1 VSNMRVIFDNQVND
15 AVLSAANGT
24 TFENSLPLNNL
35 KIYNNARLARCST
48 PSEAVVLGGW
58 DSARAISACVLWRHN
73 LSSGAIWRLE
83 LFSGVGQTGDTIYDS
98 GEESAIDTKALNELE
113 WGVDPLG
120 ATVFTGWRLRYSPLW
135 FERVSAR
142 SFRLTLQD
150 PESTH
155 IDVGRLYLGRYLEP
169 RINMSYGHSLGWQE
183 STSQYRTAGGS
194 LFSDSQEPYRVL
206 NFSLDWLSEVDRG
219 LWLEGVRLVGLRKDV
234 FISLYPEVGG
244 VKERDYSFAGKF
256 KTMPSF
262 TRAFLNN
269 YAAQYV
275 VEEA

>member
-1 VSNMRVIFDNQVND
+1 MRVIIDNQIND
-15 AVLSAANGT
+15 AVLSAASGT
-24 TFENSLPLNNL
+24 TFENTLPLSNL

-48 PSEAVVLGGW
+48 PNEAVILGGW

-73 LSSGAIWRLE
+73 LSSGATWRLE
-83 LFSGVGQTGDTIYDS
+83 LFSGADQTGETIYDS
-98 GEESAIDTKALNELE
+98 AEQSVNDTKALNELE
-113 WGVDPLG
+113 WGVDSLG
-120 ATVFTGWRLRYSPLW
+120 PTVFTDWRLRYSSQW
-135 FERVSAR
+135 FGRVSAR
-142 SFRLTLQD
+142 SFRLTLKD
-150 PESTH
+150 SDVSH
-155 IDVGRLYLGRYLEP
+155 IDIGRMYLGRYIEP

-194 LFSDSQEPYRVL
+194 LFSDSQEPYRVI
-206 NFSLDWLSEVDRG
+206 NFSLDWLSETDRG
-219 LWLEGVRLVGLRKDV
+219 LWLEGMRLVGLRKDI

-244 VKERDYSFAGKF
+244 AKERDYSFAGKF